1 MRPYDTNGVHVKQF
15 LNDPTGE
22 AWVAKSGALNEVS
35 LPTHT
40 LAVESGRRAAFPLNE
55 ALASLIYSQAG
66 IRTNEVG
73 LGFRT
78 MFVRPTGIWEPLL
91 TSFHRMEHGRLRDQL
106 GTFLRSEDYIVDV
119 FCMAIVDVIIGQ
131 RDHKWHNFMVTPD
144 GRLFLF
150 DNSDCLHEDQLRE
163 PPDFNQFEEA
173 RMFEPER
180 PPWTDSIR
188 AAVIARVSAITP
200 EFISSAFAAIP
211 DEFRRA
217 HDACLDGRPYV
228 AASMFHKQE
237 WMKANLGTFRRW
249 ASTMT
254 R

>member
-1 MRPYDTNGVHVKQF
+1 
-15 LNDPTGE
+15 
-22 AWVAKSGALNEVS
+22 
-35 LPTHT
+35 
-40 LAVESGRRAAFPLNE
+40 
-55 ALASLIYSQAG
+55 
-66 IRTNEVG
+66 
-73 LGFRT
+73 
-78 MFVRPTGIWEPLL
+78 
-91 TSFHRMEHGRLRDQL
+91 LRDQL

-131 RDHKWHNFMVTPD
+131 RDHKWHNSWSPRMAGCSCSTTATAYMKINS
-144 GRLFLF
+144 GSHRTSINSRKLGCSNLSARLGPIPLERRLSHGFRRSRPSLF
-150 DNSDCLHEDQLRE
+150 
-163 PPDFNQFEEA
+163 
-173 RMFEPER
+173 
-180 PPWTDSIR
+180 
-188 AAVIARVSAITP
+188 
-200 EFISSAFAAIP
+200 SSAFAAIP